1 MSCHLL
7 IGSRRSWPTSPLV
20 FPVIRANMCSLLF
33 VLVFFVEIN
42 LSSSALI
49 WWTIEKVIFCVVRQ
63 GTLIECTT
71 RNQRMLRLTGK
82 RLTLEKASFMYAL
95 LFLKISKTGIKFLV
109 GLTKIPPED
118 ISFAFTMLTNVV
130 QNVGQERWHRR
141 TGIGVL
147 RKISWKILAY
157 L

>member
-1 MSCHLL
+1 
-7 IGSRRSWPTSPLV
+7 
-20 FPVIRANMCSLLF
+20 
-33 VLVFFVEIN
+33 
-42 LSSSALI
+42 
-49 WWTIEKVIFCVVRQ
+49 
-63 GTLIECTT
+63 
-71 RNQRMLRLTGK
+71 MLYLTGK
-82 RLTLEKASFMYAL
+82 GLTLEKASFMYAL